1 MATKMQKLI
10 EISQDIYKD
19 LPNYKTWTDFLS
31 TAAWH
36 YKYPFPDQT
45 MIFAQRPDAKA
56 CASIGVWNNTLHR
69 WVNKGAKGIA
79 LIHNKNG
86 RPYTDYVFDISDTNS
101 FYGNE
106 VKLWE
111 YKEKYNDAIIETLEN
126 TFGELSSKYSV
137 VDAVISAAHNAV
149 EDNKADYLSSLK
161 YAKEN
166 SFLEDLDEL
175 NIDVEFQNTA
185 ENSVAFMVL
194 ERLGYN
200 AFEFF
205 ENEDFPHIVDFNTP
219 QTMHLLGG
227 IVSSIAE
234 QTLREVAETIRAE
247 AKKERTAPKFFAE
260 NEKIDYNIDREE
272 NSQIINTERT
282 EENGRTDLQTGRRL
296 SDTEHRT
303 SREQAD
309 RQIRDAERNIL
320 EEGTE
325 LPVQHDADGRD
336 IERTSLGD
344 RPNSEATGRTDGAE
358 NGTGGEHQ
366 RGAESKRPVEVDR
379 TDEQPFTFRRR
390 SDTPSANLQLS
401 LFPLLEEQQDI
412 IREAE
417 QATFGSAF
425 SISQQIIDEVIAS
438 GSNRES
444 TAINICIEYS
454 KNKSLDD
461 KIAFLRKEF
470 DVGGKGFVFD
480 DKNISVWWN
489 YDGMYISQGNTA
501 TTYDEHL
508 SWEQVSN
515 RIDELLELG
524 RFASPEVISSFTDI
538 EKDRVAKYM
547 FEVIRNINGDDY
559 PVLKDIFKGEIYQGS
574 YDDAVSKI
582 KASLENPQDI
592 QHHISLLNILETA
605 KNNHDEVM
613 RFRFYQPD
621 VCISQMQDMLLPRK
635 VFASELE
642 TASMPQRFITE
653 DEINKI
659 LCRGSNKADGKYRI
673 YDFFTKNTDKKARRD
688 FLDKEFGWGSS
699 HGFPYEINHD
709 KKGLVLSRRD
719 ILSPFAKVTMKFS
732 EMEKRID
739 DLINKNA
746 YLTENEKTVGYPAWA
761 EKEKQLQA
769 AIQLRREQ
777 DEYLMSFSRD
787 KENVN
792 LSNFPKRLHTLAQY
806 CKGNYEGRLF
816 AENGFENLFEMTE
829 LDIPVLLLNDDTR
842 DKLQKCLKTV
852 GGRTSDVTIRNSS
865 YIMSDELLQYRKIDL
880 HRLGDFYEAYS
891 EDAKLVAEVL
901 ELTLTGRN
909 IDGERV
915 DMVGFPQHTLEK
927 YAGKLQDNNIIV
939 NYADGET
946 PIVSKPVEAVK
957 ETETAPEVIPE
968 LDSKIQDV
976 HNDFKAK
983 NPDYIILIINDEN
996 HYEVYGEDAK
1006 TTANILGTSL
1016 EQRTVAGFTETAIDM
1031 TPLLPPN
1038 QTEEFIDRLKAAG
1051 QNVILVGNIND
1062 EYIEV
1067 GRYACKD
1074 KVQEI
1079 IANMSDEEKEKHI
1092 GWIELK
1098 LDYSENN
1105 FSNEDYEVYAALIT
1119 EREKAEDKFA
1129 DLSQYVGM
1137 EIEADDRKFV
1147 VDSINT
1153 EFDSVSLKDITFQ
1166 NGTGFPIF
1174 RRESVEW
1181 LKYVL
1186 ERQAQ
1191 QPVQETEEALIPD
1204 IVSAKPKTNLSPRYP
1219 EITGERKNF
1228 VITDNELGYGT
1239 ASEKFNANIT
1249 AIRTLKTLESEHRLA
1264 TPEEQEILSRYVGWG
1279 GLADCFDEKHSRYQ
1293 ELKSL
1298 LTEEEFTQAR
1308 ASTLNAHYTSPTV
1321 VKAMYKALENMGFR
1335 EGNIL
1340 EPSCGIG
1347 NFMGLLPD
1355 SMNESKMYG
1364 IEIDSLTGRIAQQLY
1379 PNNSVTI
1386 QGFEDATLPDSFF
1399 DVAIGNVPF
1408 GNYKLPDKKYDK
1420 HNFFIHDYFFA
1431 KTLDKVRPG
1440 GIVAFITSM
1449 GTMDKKNS
1457 AVRKYIAQ
1465 RADLIGAIRLPNDAF
1480 YKNAGTQVTADIL
1493 FLQKRDRQTDI
1504 MPDWVNLGTL
1514 ENGLTVNQYF
1524 VDNPDMILGEMTEE
1538 SSQYGK
1544 SLTCKPYEDADLAEQ
1559 LEDAIQSVHA
1569 QITEYEFED
1578 ISDDEDLTIPA
1589 DPDVKNF
1596 SYTLVDGEIYF
1607 RENSIMKR
1615 VELNA
1620 TAENRIKGL
1629 IEIRDVVRE
1638 LIEYQT
1644 LGYPDW
1650 DIKKQ
1655 QDKLNKVY
1663 DDFTKKYGLI
1673 NSRGNS
1679 LAFSEDSSYF
1689 LLCSLEVMGE
1699 NGELERKADIFT
1711 KRTIG
1716 AKKEVTKVD
1725 TSSEALAV
1733 SMGEKAKI
1741 DMEFMSELTGKTEE
1755 QIYEDLKGV
1764 IFLNPMHGYGDSW
1777 EEKYV
1782 TADEYL
1788 SGNVKTKLEWARKSA
1803 EQFPED
1809 YAVNVEALEK
1819 VQPEPLSAADISV
1832 KLGSTWIPDKYIEQF
1847 TYELLDTPIYAR
1859 REVKVRYYKPTAEWN
1874 VSKKSFDRGNVKAN
1888 NTYGTHRANAY
1899 KIIEETLNQ
1908 RDVRIFDYVENENGT
1923 KTPVLNA
1930 KETAIAQ
1937 QKQET
1942 IKQAFLDWVWKD
1954 PTRRE
1959 DLVKLYNDKFNST
1972 RPREYDGSHIT
1983 FSGINPEIELRQHQK
1998 NAVARVM
2005 YGGNALIGH
2014 EVGAG
2019 KTWTMVAAAM
2029 ESKRLGLCN
2038 KSLFVV
2044 PNHLTEQWAS
2054 EFLQL
2059 YPAANILVATKK
2071 DFETKNRKKF
2081 CGRIATG
2088 DYDAVII
2095 GHSQFEKIPM
2105 SVERQVTILQREINE
2120 IMMGIAEAKASRAEN
2135 FTIKQMEKAR
2145 RNLEAKL
2152 AKLNDQ
2158 SRKDDVVTF
2167 EELGVD
2173 RVFVDE
2179 AHYYKNLFLYT
2190 KMRNVGGI
2198 SQTEAQKSSDMYM
2211 KSRYLDELTGGKGLI
2226 FATGTP
2232 VSNSMVELYTMQRY
2246 LQYGALAERDLQHF
2260 DAWASTYGE
2269 TVTAI
2274 ELAPEGTGYRAKTR
2288 FAKFFNLPELMNIFK
2303 EVADI
2308 QTADT
2313 LNLPVPEAIYH
2324 NVATERTEIQKEF
2337 VENCGER
2344 AEKVREGNV
2353 DPHIDNMLKITNDGR
2368 KIALDQRLENDLLPD
2383 DETSKVNECFRNV
2396 YKIWDENRDEKLTQ
2410 IVFCDMSTPKPDGTF
2425 DVYNDIKDKL
2435 IQQGVP
2441 ESEIAFI
2448 HDAETEARKKELFAK
2463 VRKGDVRILFGS
2475 TFKMGT
2481 GTNVQKKLVAMHD
2494 LDCPWRPSDLKQR
2507 SGRIVR
2513 QGNQN
2518 EQVHIFRYVTKD
2530 TFDSYMWQTVENKQK
2545 FISQIMTS
2553 KSPVRSAEDID
2564 ETALSY
2570 AEIKALSAGNPYIKE
2585 KMELDTEVAKLKMV
2599 KSSFQNEKYDLEDKV
2614 LKYYPNRI
2622 AFLTQTIQA
2631 LKADTEVVKQHPK
2644 VEDAFNPLTIDG
2656 VTYTDK
2662 KQAGEA
2668 LIERCKKLTSVD
2680 DVHIGEYRGFQLYA
2694 KIYTISKTIN
2704 IEIKN
2709 ELSYSIEVGAD
2720 TFGNIQKLDNV
2731 LARIE
2736 PRIEENELALEE
2748 TKKQFEVA
2756 KVESQKEF
2764 PQEAELK
2771 EKLERLATLDALL
2784 NMDKKGNDKVIMGE
2798 PDEAELPQRTKQRE
2812 MVR

>member
-10 EISQDIYKD
+10 ELSQDIFKE
-19 LPNYKTWTDFLS
+19 LPSYNSWTNFLA

-36 YKYPFPDQT
+36 YKYPFPDQA
-45 MIFAQRPDAKA
+45 MIYKQRPDAKA
-56 CASIGVWNNTLHR
+56 CASIDVWNNTLHR
-69 WVNKGAKGIA
+69 WVNKGTKGIA

-86 RPYTDYVFDISDTNS
+86 KPYIDYVFDISDTNS

-111 YKEKYNDAIIETLEN
+111 YNEKYNDAIIETLEN
-126 TFGELSSKYSV
+126 TFGELSSKHSI

-166 SFLEDLDEL
+166 SFLENLDEL
-175 NIDVEFQNTA
+175 NIDVEFQQTA

-194 ERLGYN
+194 ERLGYD

-205 ENEDFPHIVDFNTP
+205 DNEDFPHIVDFNTT
-219 QTMHLLGG
+219 QTMHILGG

-234 QTLREVAETIRAE
+234 QTLREVAETVRAE
-247 AKKERTAPKFFAE
+247 VKKERTAPKFFAE
-260 NEKIDYNIDREE
+260 NNKSDYNIDREE
-272 NSQIINTERT
+272 NSLNSNERT
-282 EENGRTDLQTGRRL
+282 DENDRVDLQTRGRL

-303 SREQAD
+303 AGEQTD
-309 RQIRDAERNIL
+309 RQIRDAEGNIL

-325 LPVQHDADGRD
+325 LPVQHNADGRN
-336 IERTSLGD
+336 IERASLGD
-344 RPNSEATGRTDGAE
+344 RPNSEATGKTDGTE
-358 NGTGGEHQ
+358 NGTDGEHQ
-366 RGAESKRPVEVDR
+366 RGTESKRPDDVDR
-379 TDEQPFTFRRR
+379 TNEQPFTFRRR
-390 SDTPSANLQLS
+390 SHTPTANLQLS

-425 SISQQIIDEVIAS
+425 SISQQIIDEVITS

-461 KIAFLRKEF
+461 KVAFLRKEF
-470 DVGGKGFVFD
+470 EVGGKGFVFD
-480 DKNISVWWN
+480 DKNISAWWN
-489 YDGMYISQGNTA
+489 YDGIYISQGNTA

-508 SWEQVSN
+508 TWEQLSN

-524 RFASPEVISSFTDI
+524 RFASPEVISSFIDI
-538 EKDRVAKYM
+538 EKDRVAKYL
-547 FEVIRNINGDDY
+547 FEVIGNINHYDY
-559 PVLKDIFKGEIYQGS
+559 PVLKDIFKEEVYQGN
-574 YDDAVSKI
+574 YDDAVAKI
-582 KASLENPQDI
+582 KASLENPQQI

-621 VCISQMQDMLLPRK
+621 ISISQLQDMLLPRK
-635 VFASELE
+635 VFATELE
-642 TASMPQRFITE
+642 AAPMPQRFITE

-659 LCRGSNKADGKYRI
+659 VCRGSNKTDGKYRI
-673 YDFFTKNTDKKARRD
+673 YDFFTKNTDKKARRE

-699 HGFPYEINHD
+699 HGFTYEIDHD
-709 KKGLVLSRRD
+709 KKGLVISRRD

-739 DLINKNA
+739 DLINTNA
-746 YLTENEKTVGYPAWA
+746 YLTEHEKNVGYPDWL
-761 EKEKQLQA
+761 ERERQEQA
-769 AIQLRREQ
+769 AIQSHSEQ
-777 DEYLMSFSRD
+777 DEYLMSFSRNR
-787 KENVN
+787 ETVN
-792 LSNFPKRLHTLAQY
+792 LSNFPKRLHTLVQY
-806 CKGNYEGRLF
+806 CKDDYEGRLIS
-816 AENGFENLFEMTE
+816 ENGFDNLFEMTE
-829 LDIPVLLLNDDTR
+829 LDIPALLLNDDTR
-842 DKLQKCLKTV
+842 DKLQKCLRTV
-852 GGRTSDVTIRNSS
+852 GGSTGDVTIRNSS

-880 HRLGDFYEAYS
+880 HRLGDFYEAYG

-901 ELTLTGRN
+901 ELTLTSRT

-927 YAGKLQDNNIIV
+927 YAAKLQESNIIV
-939 NYADGET
+939 NYADRET
-946 PIVSKPVEAVK
+946 PILTKPVEAV
-957 ETETAPEVIPE
+957 EETAPETLPE

-983 NPDYIILIINDEN
+983 NPDYVIFVLNDEH

-1006 TTANILGTSL
+1006 KVADILGTTL
-1016 EQRTVAGFTETAIDM
+1016 EQITVAGFTETSIDM
-1031 TPLLPPN
+1031 TQLLPPN
-1038 QTEEFIDRLKAAG
+1038 QTEEFIDSLKAAG

-1062 EYIEV
+1062 EYVER
-1067 GRYACKD
+1067 GRYACKE

-1098 LDYSENN
+1098 LDYSEHN
-1105 FSNEDYEVYAALIT
+1105 FSDEDYEVYAALIT
-1119 EREKAEDKFA
+1119 ERAKAEEKSD

-1137 EIEADDRKFV
+1137 ELKVDDRKFV
-1147 VDSINT
+1147 IDSINT
-1153 EFDSVSLKDITFQ
+1153 DFDSVSLKDITFQ

-1174 RRESVEW
+1174 RRESIEW

-1186 ERQAQ
+1186 EKQEQ
-1191 QPVQETEEALIPD
+1191 KPVQEVDEALVPD
-1204 IVSAKPKTNLSPRYP
+1204 IVTSKSKTNLTPLYP

-1239 ASEKFNANIT
+1239 ASEKFNANVT

-1279 GLADCFDEKHSRYQ
+1279 GLADCFDEKHSKYQ

-1321 VKAMYKALENMGFR
+1321 IKAMYKALENMGFKQ
-1335 EGNIL
+1335 GNIL

-1364 IEIDSLTGRIAQQLY
+1364 IEIDSLTGRIAQRLY

-1480 YKNAGTQVTADIL
+1480 YKNAGTQVTADII

-1959 DLVKLYNDKFNST
+1959 ELVKLYNDKFNST

-1983 FSGINPEIELRQHQK
+1983 FIGINPEIELRQHQK

-2344 AEKVREGNV
+2344 AEKVRDGNV

-2553 KSPVRSAEDID
+2553 KSPVRAAEDID

-2694 KIYTISKTIN
+2694 KIYTISKSIN

-2798 PDEAELPQRTKQRE
+2798 PDEAELPQRSKQRE

>member
-1 MATKMQKLI
+1 MEQKEIRFIDSKYNELFIIPDGSYITLTYPNGDISIKPCNYIDDYHTVIDNKMFHIGGWCEQMQRNNIKYAPTTEADRIRLSN
-10 EISQDIYKD
+10 EDIIKENFNELEKD
-19 LPNYKTWTDFLS
+19 KFFMTDNGF
-31 TAAWH
+31 TEV
-36 YKYPFPDQT
+36 YYN
-45 MIFAQRPDAKA
+45 PDADA
-56 CASIGVWNNTLHR
+56 GGQLVYN
-69 WVNKGAKGIA
+69 
-79 LIHNKNG
+79 
-86 RPYTDYVFDISDTNS
+86 DISFD
-101 FYGNE
+101 
-106 VKLWE
+106 L
-111 YKEKYNDAIIETLEN
+111 I
-126 TFGELSSKYSV
+126 
-137 VDAVISAAHNAV
+137 
-149 EDNKADYLSSLK
+149 KADYLSSLK

-792 LSNFPKRLHTLAQY
+792 LSNFPKRLHTLVQY

-1051 QNVILVGNIND
+1051 QNVILVAKLANIRKSEGDKLVKVVYICSNIAIADQNLNKLRISSEVRKENAGYSRLSMQHLNIFNQEND
-1062 EYIEV
+1062 TELLNSYIQLIPLTPDTSFRMTTGAGTVSERALMFAILKRVPELQDYLKQIEV
-1067 GRYACKD
+1067 IMKNDA
-1074 KVQEI
+1074 
-1079 IANMSDEEKEKHI
+1079 
-1092 GWIELK
+1092 
-1098 LDYSENN
+1098 YSAWE
-1105 FSNEDYEVYAALIT
+1105 
-1119 EREKAEDKFA
+1119 
-1129 DLSQYVGM
+1129 
-1137 EIEADDRKFV
+1137 
-1147 VDSINT
+1147 
-1153 EFDSVSLKDITFQ
+1153 
-1166 NGTGFPIF
+1166 
-1174 RRESVEW
+1174 
-1181 LKYVL
+1181 
-1186 ERQAQ
+1186 
-1191 QPVQETEEALIPD
+1191 
-1204 IVSAKPKTNLSPRYP
+1204 
-1219 EITGERKNF
+1219 GERNWYENEVISCDIKSKNKYIDF
-1228 VITDNELGYGT
+1228 M
-1239 ASEKFNANIT
+1239 
-1249 AIRTLKTLESEHRLA
+1249 LKKT
-1264 TPEEQEILSRYVGWG
+1264 
-1279 GLADCFDEKHSRYQ
+1279 
-1293 ELKSL
+1293 KSL
-1298 LTEEEFTQAR
+1298 LKKKQD
-1308 ASTLNAHYTSPTV
+1308 NGNTV
-1321 VKAMYKALENMGFR
+1321 LKALIEQCETIKAN
-1335 EGNIL
+1335 GNKRIPCNELIGKLRIIFAQISLDKL
-1340 EPSCGIG
+1340 EPDLVIMDEFQRFKYLINSDP
-1347 NFMGLLPD
+1347 N
-1355 SMNESKMYG
+1355 SE
-1364 IEIDSLTGRIAQQLY
+1364 TGMLA
-1379 PNNSVTI
+1379 NKFFNS
-1386 QGFEDATLPDSFF
+1386 
-1399 DVAIGNVPF
+1399 
-1408 GNYKLPDKKYDK
+1408 
-1420 HNFFIHDYFFA
+1420 
-1431 KTLDKVRPG
+1431 DKVR
-1440 GIVAFITSM
+1440 M
-1449 GTMDKKNS
+1449 LLLS
-1457 AVRKYIAQ
+1457 AT
-1465 RADLIGAIRLPNDAF
+1465 P
-1480 YKNAGTQVTADIL
+1480 YKMYSTLEEIDETQVDEHYSE
-1493 FLQKRDRQTDI
+1493 FLDVMDFL
-1504 MPDWVNLGTL
+1504 N
-1514 ENGLTVNQYF
+1514 
-1524 VDNPDMILGEMTEE
+1524 
-1538 SSQYGK
+1538 
-1544 SLTCKPYEDADLAEQ
+1544 
-1559 LEDAIQSVHA
+1559 
-1569 QITEYEFED
+1569 ITEQE
-1578 ISDDEDLTIPA
+1578 
-1589 DPDVKNF
+1589 
-1596 SYTLVDGEIYF
+1596 
-1607 RENSIMKR
+1607 
-1615 VELNA
+1615 
-1620 TAENRIKGL
+1620 
-1629 IEIRDVVRE
+1629 
-1638 LIEYQT
+1638 
-1644 LGYPDW
+1644 
-1650 DIKKQ
+1650 
-1655 QDKLNKVY
+1655 
-1663 DDFTKKYGLI
+1663 
-1673 NSRGNS
+1673 
-1679 LAFSEDSSYF
+1679 
-1689 LLCSLEVMGE
+1689 
-1699 NGELERKADIFT
+1699 KADF
-1711 KRTIG
+1711 
-1716 AKKEVTKVD
+1716 
-1725 TSSEALAV
+1725 
-1733 SMGEKAKI
+1733 
-1741 DMEFMSELTGKTEE
+1741 KT
-1755 QIYEDLKGV
+1755 V
-1764 IFLNPMHGYGDSW
+1764 WS
-1777 EEKYV
+1777 
-1782 TADEYL
+1782 
-1788 SGNVKTKLEWARKSA
+1788 
-1803 EQFPED
+1803 D
-1809 YAVNVEALEK
+1809 Y
-1819 VQPEPLSAADISV
+1819 SV
-1832 KLGSTWIPDKYIEQF
+1832 KLKEITKGETTVIEAKNAAENAMYQHICRTERISASENADIIDDSDVKMPLKVLEQDIKSYMQAQKLLDDIAAPFNVPVDYIKSTPYIMSFMRDYQLKRYIEKYF
-1847 TYELLDTPIYAR
+1847 
-1859 REVKVRYYKPTAEWN
+1859 
-1874 VSKKSFDRGNVKAN
+1874 SK
-1888 NTYGTHRANAY
+1888 Y
-1899 KIIEETLNQ
+1899 
-1908 RDVRIFDYVENENGT
+1908 
-1923 KTPVLNA
+1923 
-1930 KETAIAQ
+1930 
-1937 QKQET
+1937 
-1942 IKQAFLDWVWKD
+1942 
-1954 PTRRE
+1954 
-1959 DLVKLYNDKFNST
+1959 
-1972 RPREYDGSHIT
+1972 
-1983 FSGINPEIELRQHQK
+1983 
-1998 NAVARVM
+1998 
-2005 YGGNALIGH
+2005 
-2014 EVGAG
+2014 
-2019 KTWTMVAAAM
+2019 
-2029 ESKRLGLCN
+2029 
-2038 KSLFVV
+2038 
-2044 PNHLTEQWAS
+2044 
-2054 EFLQL
+2054 
-2059 YPAANILVATKK
+2059 
-2071 DFETKNRKKF
+2071 
-2081 CGRIATG
+2081 
-2088 DYDAVII
+2088 
-2095 GHSQFEKIPM
+2095 
-2105 SVERQVTILQREINE
+2105 
-2120 IMMGIAEAKASRAEN
+2120 
-2135 FTIKQMEKAR
+2135 EKA
-2145 RNLEAKL
+2145 
-2152 AKLNDQ
+2152 
-2158 SRKDDVVTF
+2158 
-2167 EELGVD
+2167 
-2173 RVFVDE
+2173 
-2179 AHYYKNLFLYT
+2179 
-2190 KMRNVGGI
+2190 
-2198 SQTEAQKSSDMYM
+2198 
-2211 KSRYLDELTGGKGLI
+2211 
-2226 FATGTP
+2226 
-2232 VSNSMVELYTMQRY
+2232 
-2246 LQYGALAERDLQHF
+2246 
-2260 DAWASTYGE
+2260 
-2269 TVTAI
+2269 
-2274 ELAPEGTGYRAKTR
+2274 
-2288 FAKFFNLPELMNIFK
+2288 
-2303 EVADI
+2303 
-2308 QTADT
+2308 
-2313 LNLPVPEAIYH
+2313 
-2324 NVATERTEIQKEF
+2324 
-2337 VENCGER
+2337 
-2344 AEKVREGNV
+2344 
-2353 DPHIDNMLKITNDGR
+2353 
-2368 KIALDQRLENDLLPD
+2368 
-2383 DETSKVNECFRNV
+2383 
-2396 YKIWDENRDEKLTQ
+2396 
-2410 IVFCDMSTPKPDGTF
+2410 
-2425 DVYNDIKDKL
+2425 
-2435 IQQGVP
+2435 
-2441 ESEIAFI
+2441 
-2448 HDAETEARKKELFAK
+2448 
-2463 VRKGDVRILFGS
+2463 
-2475 TFKMGT
+2475 
-2481 GTNVQKKLVAMHD
+2481 
-2494 LDCPWRPSDLKQR
+2494 
-2507 SGRIVR
+2507 
-2513 QGNQN
+2513 
-2518 EQVHIFRYVTKD
+2518 
-2530 TFDSYMWQTVENKQK
+2530 
-2545 FISQIMTS
+2545 
-2553 KSPVRSAEDID
+2553 
-2564 ETALSY
+2564 
-2570 AEIKALSAGNPYIKE
+2570 
-2585 KMELDTEVAKLKMV
+2585 
-2599 KSSFQNEKYDLEDKV
+2599 
-2614 LKYYPNRI
+2614 
-2622 AFLTQTIQA
+2622 
-2631 LKADTEVVKQHPK
+2631 
-2644 VEDAFNPLTIDG
+2644 
-2656 VTYTDK
+2656 
-2662 KQAGEA
+2662 
-2668 LIERCKKLTSVD
+2668 
-2680 DVHIGEYRGFQLYA
+2680 
-2694 KIYTISKTIN
+2694 
-2704 IEIKN
+2704 
-2709 ELSYSIEVGAD
+2709 
-2720 TFGNIQKLDNV
+2720 
-2731 LARIE
+2731 
-2736 PRIEENELALEE
+2736 
-2748 TKKQFEVA
+2748 
-2756 KVESQKEF
+2756 
-2764 PQEAELK
+2764 
-2771 EKLERLATLDALL
+2771 LATLEEI
-2784 NMDKKGNDKVIMGE
+2784 K
-2798 PDEAELPQRTKQRE
+2798 EAI
-2812 MVR
+2812 

>member
-69 WVNKGAKGIA
+69 RVNKGAKGIA

-792 LSNFPKRLHTLAQY
+792 LSNFPKRLHTLVQY

-1204 IVSAKPKTNLSPRYP
+1204 IVSAKPKTNLSPLYP

-1347 NFMGLLPD
+1347 NFMGLLPE
-1355 SMNESKMYG
+1355 SMKDSKMYG
-1364 IEIDSLTGRIAQQLY
+1364 IELDSLTGRIAQQLY
-1379 PNNSVTI
+1379 PNNSVTV

-1480 YKNAGTQVTADIL
+1480 YKNAGTSVTADIL

-1504 MPDWVNLGTL
+1504 MPDWVNLGTM

-1569 QITEYEFED
+1569 QITEYEFDD
-1578 ISDDEDLTIPA
+1578 ISDDEELTIPA

-1733 SMGEKAKI
+1733 SLGEKAKI

-1755 QIYEDLKGV
+1755 QIFEDLKGV

-1777 EEKYV
+1777 EEKYL

-1809 YAVNVEALEK
+1809 YAINVEALEK

-1899 KIIEETLNQ
+1899 KIIEESLNQ
-1908 RDVRIFDYVENENGT
+1908 RDVRIFDYVENENGN

-1937 QKQET
+1937 QKQEA
-1942 IKQAFLDWVWKD
+1942 IKQAFLDWIWKD

-1959 DLVKLYNDKFNST
+1959 ELVNLYNNKFNST
-1972 RPREYDGSHIT
+1972 RPREYDGSHII

-2005 YGGNALIGH
+2005 YGGNTLIGH

-2105 SVERQVTILQREINE
+2105 SIERQVTILQREINE
-2120 IMMGIAEAKASRAEN
+2120 IMDGISEAKASRAEN
-2135 FTIKQMEKAR
+2135 FTIKQMEKTK
-2145 RNLEAKL
+2145 RNLQAKL

-2179 AHYYKNLFLYT
+2179 AHYYKNLYLYT

-2211 KSRYLDELTGGKGLI
+2211 KSKYLDELTGGKGLI

-2246 LQYGALAERDLQHF
+2246 LQYRNALCCIKR
-2260 DAWASTYGE
+2260 
-2269 TVTAI
+2269 
-2274 ELAPEGTGYRAKTR
+2274 GT
-2288 FAKFFNLPELMNIFK
+2288 M
-2303 EVADI
+2303 
-2308 QTADT
+2308 
-2313 LNLPVPEAIYH
+2313 
-2324 NVATERTEIQKEF
+2324 
-2337 VENCGER
+2337 
-2344 AEKVREGNV
+2344 
-2353 DPHIDNMLKITNDGR
+2353 KI
-2368 KIALDQRLENDLLPD
+2368 
-2383 DETSKVNECFRNV
+2383 
-2396 YKIWDENRDEKLTQ
+2396 
-2410 IVFCDMSTPKPDGTF
+2410 
-2425 DVYNDIKDKL
+2425 
-2435 IQQGVP
+2435 
-2441 ESEIAFI
+2441 
-2448 HDAETEARKKELFAK
+2448 
-2463 VRKGDVRILFGS
+2463 VRKSKNKWL
-2475 TFKMGT
+2475 
-2481 GTNVQKKLVAMHD
+2481 KLKRNLEPYGANSV
-2494 LDCPWRPSDLKQR
+2494 CVKQYMRKHNTLPR
-2507 SGRIVR
+2507 SKGRHR
-2513 QGNQN
+2513 NC
-2518 EQVHIFRYVTKD
+2518 Y
-2530 TFDSYMWQTVENKQK
+2530 NKQK
-2545 FISQIMTS
+2545 
-2553 KSPVRSAEDID
+2553 R
-2564 ETALSY
+2564 
-2570 AEIKALSAGNPYIKE
+2570 
-2585 KMELDTEVAKLKMV
+2585 
-2599 KSSFQNEKYDLEDKV
+2599 
-2614 LKYYPNRI
+2614 R
-2622 AFLTQTIQA
+2622 
-2631 LKADTEVVKQHPK
+2631 
-2644 VEDAFNPLTIDG
+2644 
-2656 VTYTDK
+2656 
-2662 KQAGEA
+2662 
-2668 LIERCKKLTSVD
+2668 
-2680 DVHIGEYRGFQLYA
+2680 
-2694 KIYTISKTIN
+2694 
-2704 IEIKN
+2704 
-2709 ELSYSIEVGAD
+2709 
-2720 TFGNIQKLDNV
+2720 
-2731 LARIE
+2731 
-2736 PRIEENELALEE
+2736 
-2748 TKKQFEVA
+2748 
-2756 KVESQKEF
+2756 
-2764 PQEAELK
+2764 
-2771 EKLERLATLDALL
+2771 
-2784 NMDKKGNDKVIMGE
+2784 
-2798 PDEAELPQRTKQRE
+2798 
-2812 MVR
+2812 

>member
-1 MATKMQKLI
+1 M
-10 EISQDIYKD
+10 
-19 LPNYKTWTDFLS
+19 
-31 TAAWH
+31 
-36 YKYPFPDQT
+36 
-45 MIFAQRPDAKA
+45 
-56 CASIGVWNNTLHR
+56 
-69 WVNKGAKGIA
+69 
-79 LIHNKNG
+79 
-86 RPYTDYVFDISDTNS
+86 
-101 FYGNE
+101 
-106 VKLWE
+106 
-111 YKEKYNDAIIETLEN
+111 
-126 TFGELSSKYSV
+126 
-137 VDAVISAAHNAV
+137 
-149 EDNKADYLSSLK
+149 
-161 YAKEN
+161 
-166 SFLEDLDEL
+166 
-175 NIDVEFQNTA
+175 
-185 ENSVAFMVL
+185 
-194 ERLGYN
+194 
-200 AFEFF
+200 
-205 ENEDFPHIVDFNTP
+205 
-219 QTMHLLGG
+219 
-227 IVSSIAE
+227 
-234 QTLREVAETIRAE
+234 
-247 AKKERTAPKFFAE
+247 
-260 NEKIDYNIDREE
+260 
-272 NSQIINTERT
+272 
-282 EENGRTDLQTGRRL
+282 
-296 SDTEHRT
+296 
-303 SREQAD
+303 
-309 RQIRDAERNIL
+309 
-320 EEGTE
+320 
-325 LPVQHDADGRD
+325 
-336 IERTSLGD
+336 
-344 RPNSEATGRTDGAE
+344 
-358 NGTGGEHQ
+358 
-366 RGAESKRPVEVDR
+366 DR

-792 LSNFPKRLHTLAQY
+792 LSNFPKRLHTLVQY

-1204 IVSAKPKTNLSPRYP
+1204 IVSAKPKTNLSPLYP

-1347 NFMGLLPD
+1347 NFMGLLPE
-1355 SMNESKMYG
+1355 SMKDSKMYG
-1364 IEIDSLTGRIAQQLY
+1364 IELDSLTGRIAQQLY
-1379 PNNSVTI
+1379 PNNSVTV

-1480 YKNAGTQVTADIL
+1480 YKNAGTSVTADIL

-1504 MPDWVNLGTL
+1504 MPDWVNLGTM

-1569 QITEYEFED
+1569 QITEYEFDD
-1578 ISDDEDLTIPA
+1578 ISDDEELTIPA

-1733 SMGEKAKI
+1733 SLGEKAKI

-1755 QIYEDLKGV
+1755 QIFEDLKGV

-1777 EEKYV
+1777 EEKYL

-1809 YAVNVEALEK
+1809 YAINVEALEK

-1908 RDVRIFDYVENENGT
+1908 RDVRIFDYVENENGN

-1937 QKQET
+1937 QKQEA
-1942 IKQAFLDWVWKD
+1942 IKQAFLDWIWKD

-1959 DLVKLYNDKFNST
+1959 ELVNLYNNKFNST
-1972 RPREYDGSHIT
+1972 RPREYDGSHII

-2005 YGGNALIGH
+2005 YGGNTLIGH

-2105 SVERQVTILQREINE
+2105 SIERQVTILQREINE
-2120 IMMGIAEAKASRAEN
+2120 IMDGISEAKASRAEN
-2135 FTIKQMEKAR
+2135 FTIKQMEKTK
-2145 RNLEAKL
+2145 RNLQAKL

-2179 AHYYKNLFLYT
+2179 AHYYKNLYLYT

-2211 KSRYLDELTGGKGLI
+2211 KSKYLDELTGGKGLI

-2246 LQYGALAERDLQHF
+2246 LQYGALVERDLQHF

-2313 LNLPVPEAIYH
+2313 LNLPVPEAVYH

-2344 AEKVREGNV
+2344 AEAVRDGNV

-2396 YKIWDENRDEKLTQ
+2396 YKIWDENKEEKLTQ

-2425 DVYNDIKDKL
+2425 DVYNDIKEKL
-2435 IQQGVP
+2435 IKQGVP
-2441 ESEIAFI
+2441 ENEIAFI

-2518 EQVHIFRYVTKD
+2518 ERVHIFRYVTKD

-2622 AFLTQTIQA
+2622 ASLTQTIQA

-2644 VEDAFNPLTIDG
+2644 IEEGFNPFTIDG
-2656 VTYTDK
+2656 ICYTDK

-2680 DVHIGEYRGFQLYA
+2680 AIHIGEYRGFQLYA
-2694 KIYTISKTIN
+2694 SIYTISKTIN

-2720 TFGNIQKLDNV
+2720 VFGNIQKLDNA

-2771 EKLERLATLDALL
+2771 EKLERLATLDSLL
-2784 NMDKKGNDKVIMGE
+2784 NMDKKGNDNVIMGE
-2798 PDEAELPQRTKQRE
+2798 PDEAELPQRIRQRE